1 MNTSA
6 LDLLGTSWE
15 ELWSE
20 HGSHEAVGA
29 VYTRPEIVRLILD
42 LAGYTV
48 ESGRL
53 AERRLL
59 EPSCGDGAFLT
70 EVIARLVE
78 SERQHAV
85 QIDWDDPVLG
95 NAIRA
100 VDINAASL
108 QAAQKSIVEQLLRYG
123 CPSDRSSE
131 LARLWTMHTD
141 FLLADLDPVFDFVVG
156 NPPYVRIEDVP
167 KPVLKRYRQIFET
180 TSDRADLYVAFIER
194 GLSLLSPSGTLAYIC
209 ANRFAKNAYG
219 RALRRLLARNYHVRH
234 YLNLEHTQPF
244 LTDVSAYP
252 AILVVDRS
260 KDEPTCAATLKDLAS
275 DTLET
280 VRTEALHVPEATR
293 IVSRFK
299 TWYPGGEP
307 WTSTEADEQAWLARL
322 CATYPTLEES
332 AATTKVGIGVA
343 TGADRVFVLPEKP
356 ADIEESRLIPLALAS
371 DIANDGVR
379 WSGHYLLNPFDAKDN
394 GMLADLREHPG
405 MARYLTRHE
414 ERLRK
419 RHVAKSRPHT
429 WYRTIDRVWPQL
441 QGRAKLLL
449 PDIQMRPLIALDEG
463 AYYPHHNLY
472 WITSEGWDLR
482 ALKALLRSTLVSRQ
496 IRAYSVQMRGGALR
510 YQAQTLRRVRVP
522 CFEALPKSL
531 VEELSTLADS
541 VDQTAIDRLV
551 GEAFSALGREPRVPT
566 TISDR

>member
-1 MNTSA
+1 MNASA

-20 HGSHEAVGA
+20 HGSHEPVGA

-48 ESGRL
+48 EGGRL

-59 EPSCGDGAFLT
+59 EPSCGDGAFLV
-70 EVIARLVE
+70 EVIDRLIE
-78 SERQHAV
+78 SERQYSERVH
-85 QIDWDDPVLG
+85 WDDPVLG

-100 VDINAASL
+100 VDINATSL
-108 QAAQKSIVEQLLRYG
+108 HSAQKSIVEQLLRYG
-123 CPSDRSSE
+123 CPSERARE
-131 LARLWTMHTD
+131 LARLWAVHTD

-167 KPVLKRYRQIFET
+167 RPVLERYRQIFET

-194 GLSLLSPSGTLAYIC
+194 GLSLLSPAGTLAYIC

-219 RALRRLLARNYHVRH
+219 RALRLLLARSYHVRH
-234 YLNLEHTQPF
+234 YVNLEHTQPF

-252 AILVVDRS
+252 AILVVDRRRGES
-260 KDEPTCAATLKDLAS
+260 TSAATLHDLAP
-275 DTLET
+275 DTLKT
-280 VRTEALHVPEATR
+280 VRTEALDPPKAPSV
-293 IVSRFK
+293 VSRFE
-299 TWYPGGEP
+299 TWYPTGEP
-307 WTSTEADEQAWLARL
+307 WTSTEAGEQAWLAEL
-322 CATYPTLEES
+322 CAAYPTLEES
-332 AATTKVGIGVA
+332 AANTKVGIGVA

-356 ADIEESRLIPLALAS
+356 AEIEESRLIPLALAS
-371 DIANDGVR
+371 DIANEGIR
-379 WSGHYLLNPFDAKDN
+379 WSGHYLLNPFDSRDN
-394 GMLADLREHPG
+394 GTLADLREHPG
-405 MARYLTRHE
+405 MARYLARHE

-419 RHVAKSRPHT
+419 RHVAKSRPHS

-441 QGRAKLLL
+441 QRQSKLLL

-472 WITSEGWDLR
+472 WITSDGWDLR
-482 ALKALLRSTLVSRQ
+482 ALKTLLRSTFVSRQ
-496 IRAYSVQMRGGALR
+496 VRAYSVQMRGGALR

-522 CFEALPKSL
+522 HVDTLSRPL
-531 VEELSTLADS
+531 IEELCTLADS
-541 VDQTAIDRLV
+541 QDQTAIDRLA
-551 GEAFSALGREPRVPT
+551 GDAFKPAST
-566 TISDR
+566 SS